1 MEDFIHMKAYNL
13 PYDLLIETI
22 GNLYVADWSNTMR
35 FRGFHYCFTTN
46 SMHAVNDILPY
57 KLEVRS

>member
-35 FRGFHYCFTTN
+35 NKVSGAFITVSQQTACMR
-46 SMHAVNDILPY
+46 
-57 KLEVRS
+57 